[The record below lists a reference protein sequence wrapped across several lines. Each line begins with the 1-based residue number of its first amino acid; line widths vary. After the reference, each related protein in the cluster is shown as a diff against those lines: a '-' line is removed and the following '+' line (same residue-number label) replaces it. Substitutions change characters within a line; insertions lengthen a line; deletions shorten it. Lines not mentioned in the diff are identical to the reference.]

1 MTPPLTAGQPAA
13 SSPRSP
19 TPADPSSPVAIWRTN
34 WNEFSRSASWI
45 EKFEKKMAQVGWKI
59 FWKNKKSKINQS
71 INQSECVL
79 LCYCFRIGIGFS
91 SPHCLAVGHAHG
103 RHMAG
108 NEPTSG
114 LQAVAR
120 VSAGRLRERR
130 ADAER
135 LGPRTAPALPHLQ
148 PQQTDL
154 RRHGAQAS
162 VLYGK
167 RRRPQPR
174 QLITV
179 VVFYCSTHAWYTGK
193 KWFF

>member
-19 TPADPSSPVAIWRTN
+19 TLADPSSPVAIWRTN

-45 EKFEKKMAQVGWKI
+45 EDSKKKWLKLDGKY
-59 FWKNKKSKINQS
+59 FWKNEISQINQS
-71 INQSECVL
+71 IDRSV
-79 LCYCFRIGIGFS
+79 CFCITAFESASIFF
-91 SPHCLAVGHAHG
+91 PHFLAVGHAHG

-114 LQAVAR
+114 LQAAAR

-148 PQQTDL
+148 PLQTDL

-167 RRRPQPR
+167 RRRPQPP
-174 QLITV
+174 
-179 VVFYCSTHAWYTGK
+179 
-193 KWFF
+193 